1 MAFTKAG
8 INPDLYTG
16 HSFQIGA
23 ATVAHIKGIEDSI
36 IMTLGSW
43 KSNAYQR
50 YVRIPQEHLA

>member
-36 IMTLGSW
+36 IMTLGS
-43 KSNAYQR
+43 
-50 YVRIPQEHLA
+50 